1 MIRCEY
7 HCPRALGEALG
18 LKAAVPGARVI
29 AGGTDLMVRLRS
41 RELAPAALISLRRI
55 PELAGVREEQG
66 GARIGAAT
74 TFTDLLDDPVVARDY
89 PVLARAAARVGSRQI
104 RNAGTVGGNLAN
116 ASPCAD
122 SALPLLALG
131 ARVRLERSGGS
142 RELPLDDFFL
152 GPGATALAEDEIL
165 TAVILPPPDI
175 GARALF
181 LKKGRVKMDL
191 AVASV
196 AVLLS
201 MDGPVCRKVRV
212 AAGSVG
218 PVPLRLREVEALLE
232 GAAPTPER
240 TARAA
245 EVAMRCVA
253 PITDVRSTADYRRHI
268 VGVYLRRALESLLGR
283 EAA

>member
-7 HCPRALGEALG
+7 HRPHSLGEALE

-41 RELAPAALISLRRI
+41 RELAPPALISLRRI
-55 PELAGVREEQG
+55 PDLAGVREEQG

-74 TFTDLLDDPVVARDY
+74 TFTDLLADPIVARDY
-89 PVLARAAARVGSRQI
+89 PVLAQAAGRVGSRQI

-122 SALPLLALG
+122 SAPPLLALG

-142 RELPLDDFFL
+142 RELPLEDFFL
-152 GPGATALAEDEIL
+152 GPGAAALEADEIL
-165 TAVILPPPDI
+165 TAVLLPPPEP
-175 GARALF
+175 GARAVF

-196 AVLLS
+196 AVLLVVEG
-201 MDGPVCRKVRV
+201 DTCRRARV
-212 AAGSVG
+212 TAGSVG

-232 GAAPTPER
+232 GAVPTPER
-240 TARAA
+240 VAEAA
-245 EVAMRCVA
+245 EVAMRSVT
-253 PITDVRSTADYRRHI
+253 PITDVRGAADYRRRI
-268 VGVYLRRALESLLGR
+268 VGVFLKRALGSLCAR